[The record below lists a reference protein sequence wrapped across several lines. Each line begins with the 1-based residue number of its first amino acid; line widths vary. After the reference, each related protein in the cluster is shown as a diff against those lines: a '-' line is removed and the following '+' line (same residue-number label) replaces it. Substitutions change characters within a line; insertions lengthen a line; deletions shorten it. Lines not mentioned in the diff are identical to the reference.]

1 MEIKTINDIDYIN
14 SDYILKNAPIY
25 SKGIRST
32 RELMKKKKFIVE
44 TDYIYLRLKNN
55 IFTKS
60 TGKSIRLDKVFIK
73 KSIIDTIPE
82 LNNQKGITD
91 DGIEEAPEIIEL
103 KDSEKFFDD
112 KGNPLYIETRGE
124 RNEDGIYFKV
134 KDVEKVFN
142 IKNLQNNILKE
153 HTTYKL
159 NIDYKYFICQKKDN
173 ILLKTNKQIFLT
185 YEGIL
190 RVLFISRNN
199 KTSSFRKW
207 ATKTLFTVQLGT
219 KEQKQILCNKILGTD
234 LESSRKV
241 IKTNNNNL
249 SSIYLLT
256 LGYVKDLKEEMNLK
270 DFDDEDI
277 VCKYGRSDDLSR
289 RLTEHKK
296 TFKSIKTANPM
307 LKIHTYIDSNYASKA
322 ENKIKRFFK
331 GADKCI
337 KYKDFDELV
346 IINKEFMKNTIE
358 QYSLIASHYVGTQ
371 HNTIAAIKDIEHSHK
386 MSLMEKDFI
395 IKQQEIEINNI
406 KEKHKLEIE
415 NKEKE
420 NEILKLKLTI
430 AQMNK

>member
-1 MEIKTINDIDYIN
+1 MEIQTVNDIEYIN
-14 SDYILKNAPIY
+14 ANYILKNALLF
-25 SKGIRST
+25 SKGSRST
-32 RELMKKKKFIVE
+32 RDLMKKKKFNKNKDFIFM
-44 TDYIYLRLKNN
+44 RLKDNKF
-55 IFTKS
+55 IKS

-124 RNEDGIYFKV
+124 RNEDSIYFKV
-134 KDVEKVFN
+134 KDVEKAFS
-142 IKNLQNNILKE
+142 IKRLDNILTKE
-153 HTTYKL
+153 GTVYTEGC
-159 NIDYKYFICQKKDN
+159 DYKYFICKNAIQISKKQR
-173 ILLKTNKQIFLT
+173 KT
-185 YEGIL
+185 
-190 RVLFISRNN
+190 LFITYDGIIKILYYSRSL
-199 KTSSFRKW
+199 KAKSFRKW

-219 KEQKQILCNKILGTD
+219 KEQKQMLCDKILGTD
-234 LESSRKV
+234 LDSSRKV
-241 IKTNNNNL
+241 VKTNNNNL
-249 SSIYLLT
+249 SAIYLLT

-270 DFDDEDI
+270 DYDDEDI

-322 ENKIKRFFK
+322 ENKIKRFFT

-337 KYKDFDELV
+337 KYKDFDELI
-346 IINKEFMKNTIE
+346 IINKKFMKNTIE

-371 HNTIAAIKDIEHSHK
+371 HNTIATIKDIEYSHK
-386 MSLMEKDFI
+386 MELMEKDFI
-395 IKQQEIEINNI
+395 IKQKETEINNM

>member
-1 MEIKTINDIDYIN
+1 MEIETVNNIEYIN

-32 RELMKKKKFIVE
+32 RELMKKKKFVAE

-55 IFTKS
+55 KFIKS

-73 KSIIDTIPE
+73 KSLIDTIPE
-82 LNNQKGITD
+82 LNNGKGITD

-103 KDSEKFFDD
+103 KYNEKFFDD
-112 KGNPLYIETRGE
+112 KGNPLDIETRGE

-134 KDVEKVFN
+134 KDVEKIFN

-190 RVLFISRNN
+190 RVLFVSRNN

-219 KEQKQILCNKILGTD
+219 KEQKQMLCDKILGTD
-234 LESSRKV
+234 LDSSRKV
-241 IKTNNNNL
+241 IKSNNSSL
-249 SSIYLLT
+249 SAIYLLT
-256 LGYVKDLKEEMNLK
+256 LGYVKDLKEEMNLN
-270 DFDDEDI
+270 DYDDEDI

-289 RLTEHKK
+289 RLLEHKK
-296 TFKSIKTANPM
+296 TFKSIPSAKPM
-307 LKIHTYIDSNYASKA
+307 LKIYSYIDSNYASKA
-322 ENKIKRFFK
+322 EKQIKNFFK
-331 GADKCI
+331 GANKCI

-346 IINKEFMKNTIE
+346 IIDNKFMKNTIE
-358 QYSLIASHYVGTQ
+358 QYSLISSNYIGTQ
-371 HNTIAAIKDIEHSHK
+371 HDLILKINELEYHHKMEIKDLEYK
-386 MSLMEKDFI
+386 LLEKQNDLNES
-395 IKQQEIEINNI
+395 IKD
-406 KEKHKLEIE
+406 
-415 NKEKE
+415 
-420 NEILKLKLTI
+420 NEILKLKLQI
-430 AQMNK
+430 AEMKK